1 MLKGMSRDRVKGF
14 LNVAGTRIVNED
26 GKEVILTGWGLG
38 NWLLCEGYMWLS
50 DGCGRIDRP
59 RRIEQVVEEL
69 TGADYAQQFW
79 STFRRNYITAKDI
92 EGMAKLGYNSIRV
105 PINYRLFMEEGEDII
120 WKEEGFDLLDQC
132 VEWCEQFGL
141 YMWIDLHGAPGGQT
155 GANIDDC
162 IDDMPR
168 LFMDEYQFNKG
179 VALWEQLARR
189 YHDRWI
195 IAGYDI
201 LNEPLRPKRTE
212 TDIDVEYLVPEL
224 KRFYEEA
231 IAAIR
236 KWDTRHLISL
246 ESHQWATQPHVFCKK
261 YDEKMVIHFH
271 RYGCLPDR
279 DCLKLYQELS
289 RRWNCPLWLGETGE
303 GELSWY
309 TALYPLAAEF
319 GIGYNIWPWK
329 KMDTQNSPCSVV
341 KPADWDKIIAY
352 AKGGKHPGYSKAQ
365 EILNEYLQNMLYE
378 NCIHHNE
385 ITDYVL
391 RRPGSRIM
399 AVDFD
404 ELPGRG
410 ISYSGLRQEEN
421 ITEYR
426 LGTGMR
432 IEERQA
438 LKTRN
443 MGFDCKWNKYR
454 LIMEKGEYAQY
465 SLHDIEEGH
474 DVRVVLEVP
483 KHVILQIYQDDIRL
497 GQAELFQSNGV
508 TETSVYGLRASSR
521 STIRIEVQ
529 EGMAEF
535 IQVQTR

>member
-1 MLKGMSRDRVKGF
+1 MLNGMSRDRVKGF
-14 LNVAGTRIVNED
+14 LNVDGTRVVNED

-50 DGCGRIDRP
+50 DGCERIDRP
-59 RRIEQVVEEL
+59 RRIEQVIEEL
-69 TGADYAQQFW
+69 TGVDYAQQFW
-79 STFRRNYITAKDI
+79 STFRKSYITAKDI
-92 EGMAKLGYNSIRV
+92 EGIAQLGYNSIRV
-105 PINYRLFMEEGEDII
+105 PINYRLFMEEGEEII

-179 VALWEQLARR
+179 VVLWEQLAKR
-189 YHDRWI
+189 YRDRWI

-201 LNEPLRPKRTE
+201 LNEPLRPRRKE

-231 IAAIR
+231 IAVIR
-236 KWDTRHLISL
+236 KWDSRHLISL
-246 ESHQWATQPHVFCKK
+246 EGHQWATQPHVFCKK

-279 DCLKLYQELS
+279 DCLKMYQELS
-289 RRWNCPLWLGETGE
+289 QRWNCPLWLGETGE
-303 GELSWY
+303 GELAWY
-309 TALYPLAAEF
+309 TALYPLAADL

-329 KMDTQNSPCSVV
+329 KMETQNSPCSVI
-341 KPADWDKIIAY
+341 KPKDWDQIIQY
-352 AKGGKHPGYSKAQ
+352 AKGGRHPGYAKAQ
-365 EILNEYLQNMLYE
+365 EILNEYLHNMLYE

-385 ITDYVL
+385 ITDHVL
-391 RRPGSRIM
+391 RRPGSQIM

-410 ISYSGLRQEEN
+410 ISYSGRRQEEN
-421 ITEYR
+421 ITRYR
-426 LGTGMR
+426 LKTGMR
-432 IEERQA
+432 VEERQA
-438 LKTRN
+438 LERRN
-443 MGFDCKWNKYR
+443 MGFDCEWNKYR
-454 LIMEKGEYAQY
+454 LLMEKGEYAAY
-465 SLHDIEEGH
+465 SLHDITTGH
-474 DVRVVLEVP
+474 DVKVMLEVP
-483 KHVILQIYQDDIRL
+483 DHAIMQIDQDDICL
-497 GQAELFQSNGV
+497 GRVELSQSNGV
-508 TETSVYGLRASSR
+508 IETSAYELMPADR
-521 STIRIEVQ
+521 SMIRIKVL
-529 EGMAEF
+529 EGEAEF